1 MKLTLKQKL
10 IASAAVG
17 VVLMA
22 ALLTTLAAKQLK
34 QQTLNGL
41 TARTH
46 SLVDTAAAGVTD
58 WISIRADITNAMRGY
73 VSDPSIIVSHLQQ
86 ARLSA
91 GFDDIYYGTADGKM
105 YRSHPERNRADYD
118 PRQRP
123 WYQQAA
129 SAANRSLPMLTGMPL
144 PMQCW

>member
-22 ALLTTLAAKQLK
+22 ALLTTLAAQQLNK
-34 QQTLNGL
+34 QTLNGL

-58 WISIRADITNAMRGY
+58 WIAIRAEITNAMRGY
-73 VSDPSIIVSHLQQ
+73 TSDTATIVPHLQQ

-91 GFDDIYYGTADGKM
+91 GFDDIYYGTADGRM

-118 PRQRP
+118 L
-123 WYQQAA
+123 A
-129 SAANRSLPMLTGMPL
+129 SVPGTSRLHQPANR
-144 PMQCW
+144 